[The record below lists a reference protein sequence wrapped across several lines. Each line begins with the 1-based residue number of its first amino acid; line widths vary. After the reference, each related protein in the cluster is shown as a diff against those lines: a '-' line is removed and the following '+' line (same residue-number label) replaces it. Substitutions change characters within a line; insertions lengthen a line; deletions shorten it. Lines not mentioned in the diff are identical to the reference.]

1 MKSRNFGN
9 PSSGKQRPLTFFGHK
24 NRFRRKKQVS
34 TVKIGEM
41 ATQRLL
47 WAAAVLA
54 VLAAPAR
61 ADLFGGYKLEVTYG
75 STAADGKLM
84 TQAAT
89 SAKPTLKFADF
100 EAGAKYTVIMVDP
113 DAPSAKEAQK
123 GKYYMHW
130 ILKDASGADLS
141 GGTDALAYNGPTPPP
156 GSGVHRYEFYV

>member
-1 MKSRNFGN
+1 
-9 PSSGKQRPLTFFGHK
+9 
-24 NRFRRKKQVS
+24 
-34 TVKIGEM
+34 M
-41 ATQRLL
+41 ATQSLL

-84 TQAAT
+84 TQAET

-113 DAPSAKEAQK
+113 DAPSAKEAQA

-141 GGTDALAYNGPTPPP
+141 GGTDALAYNGPTPPA

>member
-1 MKSRNFGN
+1 
-9 PSSGKQRPLTFFGHK
+9 LTFFGHK
-24 NRFRRKKQVS
+24 NRFRRKKQES
-34 TVKIGEM
+34 TVKIGGM
-41 ATQRLL
+41 ATQFLL

-113 DAPSAKEAQK
+113 DAPSAKEAQA